1 MDVRYFSAAIVQNMS
16 RYTRFIYIYFFV
28 FHFYFRI
35 IFFFLIVRSSITIHI
50 YIYIFLFSIIGSF
63 RIGSSL
69 SFIDYYY
76 QFIVVIFLNF
86 VHQDFQRERE
96 EKEERE
102 RAREIHRVRYEFGR
116 IVYSM
121 FIIIIISSSS
131 SIIP

>member
-1 MDVRYFSAAIVQNMS
+1 MI
-16 RYTRFIYIYFFV
+16 
-28 FHFYFRI
+28 
-35 IFFFLIVRSSITIHI
+35 
-50 YIYIFLFSIIGSF
+50 

-69 SFIDYYY
+69 SFVDYYY

-131 SIIP
+131 IIPWFVKNSFFFLFHRCGRTTRMKK